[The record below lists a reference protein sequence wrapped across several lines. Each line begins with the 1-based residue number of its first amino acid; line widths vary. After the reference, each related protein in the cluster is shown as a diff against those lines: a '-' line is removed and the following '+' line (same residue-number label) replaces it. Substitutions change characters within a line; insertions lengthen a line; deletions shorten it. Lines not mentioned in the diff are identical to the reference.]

1 MSFFTSSNMLL
12 EDYKYAA
19 LNILWLYDSGKRTLI
34 FAFIE
39 LFPNEYPK
47 PINIQENS
55 HHALFDQ

>member
-39 LFPNEYPK
+39 LFPNECPK
-47 PINIQENS
+47 PINIQ
-55 HHALFDQ
+55 